1 MAYRVFDLSYVP
13 RDEENAL
20 RKYLIEKG
28 IKYYETPSGPH
39 SAPAVWV
46 SSAKEAERAK
56 IVIEEFQSSW
66 LKKARE
72 GIRERSS
79 TERRISI
86 KAILLIIVI
95 FIVLFLAS
103 VRGS

>member
-13 RDEENAL
+13 RDEEDAL
-20 RKYLIEKG
+20 REYLMEKG
-28 IKYYETPSGPH
+28 IKYYETPSGRH

-46 SSAKEAERAK
+46 SSAKEAERAR
-56 IVIEEFQSSW
+56 IVIEEFQSNW

-72 GIRERSS
+72 GIGERSS
-79 TERRISI
+79 AERRIST
-86 KAILLIIVI
+86 KAILLIVVI

-103 VRGS
+103 VKGL